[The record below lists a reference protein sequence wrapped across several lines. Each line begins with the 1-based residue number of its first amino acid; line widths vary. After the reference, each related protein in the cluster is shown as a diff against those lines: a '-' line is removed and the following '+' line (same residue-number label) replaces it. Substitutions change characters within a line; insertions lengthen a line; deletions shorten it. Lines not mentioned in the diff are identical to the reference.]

1 LKVKQVTTAPG
12 DTSEI
17 QREILQREILQ
28 MQLQLQQLQQQQA
41 TAGLSTPKDAKKRSW
56 PPEEE
61 TTDARQPVQRF
72 CSSLPP
78 LGYNVPLSSYISQQ
92 VVYYSEP

>member
-12 DTSEI
+12 DTFEI
-17 QREILQREILQ
+17 QREILQ

-56 PPEEE
+56 PHEEE

-78 LGYNVPLSSYISQQ
+78 LGSNVPLSSYISQQ
-92 VVYYSEP
+92 VVYHSEP

>member
-1 LKVKQVTTAPG
+1 MQQQSCPSIAPFCSSPSPAIATTDELQAKE

-28 MQLQLQQLQQQQA
+28 MQLQLQQLQQQQ
-41 TAGLSTPKDAKKRSW
+41 
-56 PPEEE
+56 
-61 TTDARQPVQRF
+61 QNPVQRF

-78 LGYNVPLSSYISQQ
+78 LGSNVPLSSYILQQ